1 MTQTVT
7 FHVADFE
14 KAVSWYAGELQMVP
28 SYIDNMW
35 AIFAKDDVRVCLVN
49 ELGHKVNE
57 LLRGFDLSAHAQ
69 EGRDVLIDAESG
81 EIGDANADGSETL
94 GPILRFIPI
103 TLH

>member
-7 FHVADFE
+7 FHVADFD

-35 AIFAKDDVRVCLVN
+35 AIFAKDDVRICLVN

-69 EGRDVLIDAESG
+69 RSGEVLIDAKSG
-81 EIGDANADGSETL
+81 EISDANGDNGETL
-94 GPILRFIPI
+94 GPVLRFIPI